1 MRIKASAFV
10 GPGQTNPTGLSSVH
24 TLTFAI
30 GPFAQWQATH
40 FDNTELDALAISG
53 PDADPDH
60 DGMKNLV
67 ELAFGFDPKNGA
79 VVPVNA
85 GLGLRKLSLAE

>member
-1 MRIKASAFV
+1 MTRHPWPDGV
-10 GPGQTNPTGLSSVH
+10 
-24 TLTFAI
+24 
-30 GPFAQWQATH
+30 
-40 FDNTELDALAISG
+40 DDLAVSG

-85 GLGLRKLSLAE
+85 GLGLPKLSLAE